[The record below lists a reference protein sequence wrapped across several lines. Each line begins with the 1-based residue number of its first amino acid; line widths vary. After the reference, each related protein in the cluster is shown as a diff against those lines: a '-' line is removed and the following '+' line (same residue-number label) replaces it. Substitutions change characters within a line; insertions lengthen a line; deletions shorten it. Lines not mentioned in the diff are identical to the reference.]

1 MVFTS
6 IAKGFSLKASTP
18 LFLSVFWW
26 REQAQFKQG
35 QLELPG
41 ANTLGYAFQP
51 MISRVN
57 RINNPASLP
66 LSWEIS
72 KECFKLSQCIPVGLS
87 CNFLNDA
94 TFIDIIT
101 FMPHF
106 PALLLMLPDAISQIY
121 YLSHIFISGTVLGG
135 LVELPSSMQS
145 SRPVEVLPSRQVC
158 ALEDHPQG
166 HCLSTNRKGKRAWRS
181 LQGRFLWARPGN
193 IMRPIHLYP
202 IARPQLNGHF

>member
-1 MVFTS
+1 MHVWEMFLGIYVSNFVSSESVSYWYS

-121 YLSHIFISGTVLGG
+121 YLSHIFISEETQIK
-135 LVELPSSMQS
+135 P
-145 SRPVEVLPSRQVC
+145 VLP
-158 ALEDHPQG
+158 
-166 HCLSTNRKGKRAWRS
+166 
-181 LQGRFLWARPGN
+181 GN
-193 IMRPIHLYP
+193 SPWKQILRTGY
-202 IARPQLNGHF
+202 LN